1 LAILLLRREDKMF
14 GATFGIVA
22 QGLEIFRKSADIRNR
37 NILNANNPDYAQ
49 EDPLVKS
56 FAPVGIRLEDI
67 LRTQNFYYTSV
78 RNQKLSVVSSLDTTI
93 KGGSQVEDLFQEFT
107 QGLGGS
113 EYINRFFTA
122 YQNLMKEPT
131 NEGARSE
138 LINSAQSLVSYL
150 KDRKKDM
157 DRIMAGTD
165 YDMRQYINKINTLT
179 RKIAQI
185 NQEILVGYA
194 QTYARGK
201 DYKNLLDE
209 RDSYLKELS
218 ELINIRVQEDE
229 IGRVRVETDK
239 GFALVEDRYN
249 WELKYDSANKRILWK
264 SKDGSEVDI
273 SSLISGGRVRGLL
286 DFQSDLSGY
295 MNQLE
300 TLAKRLISDIKLP
313 LNSQATSNWYWF
325 KNVSDPNAP
334 LGFSG
339 SITFSGFPGGPI
351 TLSYSGTDSLNDLI
365 NAINTDPTLS
375 ANFTASLIT
384 NPDGTYTMKITA
396 LNSSYTIEDSNGL
409 VHRSEPLFVGNGI
422 SNMAINPGINIQN
435 LDYEK
440 ADEFMDFS
448 RGWWEGSKGVYNSLV
463 DSIASRQ
470 KDLKT
475 KYDIENALLSSINA
489 KLQEM
494 QGVSVD
500 NEFMELMKLQRSYEA
515 LARALNT
522 MDEMLQATLNM
533 V

>member
-1 LAILLLRREDKMF
+1 MF

-49 EDPLVKS
+49 EEPIVKS
-56 FAPVGIRLEDI
+56 FAPVGISLEDI
-67 LRTQNFYYTSV
+67 LRVQNFHYMSI
-78 RNQKLSVVSSLDTTI
+78 RNQKLSIVSSLDTTI

-138 LINSAQSLVSYL
+138 LINSAQSLISYL
-150 KDRKKDM
+150 KDRRRDM

-179 RKIAQI
+179 KKIAQI

-209 RDSYLKELS
+209 RDKYLRELS
-218 ELINIRVQEDE
+218 ELISVRVQEDE
-229 IGRVRVETDK
+229 IGRVRVETDM
-239 GFALVEDRYN
+239 GFVLVEDRYS

-273 SSLISGGRVRGLL
+273 SSIISGGRVRGLL
-286 DFQSDLSGY
+286 DFQADLSSY
-295 MNQLE
+295 INQLE
-300 TLAKRLISDIKLP
+300 ALAKRLISDIKLP
-313 LNSQATSNWYWF
+313 LNSQATSNWYWL
-325 KNVSDPNAP
+325 KNVKNPSEG

-351 TLSYSGTDSLNDLI
+351 SLSYSSTDSLNSII

-375 ANFTASLIT
+375 VNFTASLIT

>member
-1 LAILLLRREDKMF
+1 
-14 GATFGIVA
+14 
-22 QGLEIFRKSADIRNR
+22 
-37 NILNANNPDYAQ
+37 
-49 EDPLVKS
+49 
-56 FAPVGIRLEDI
+56 
-67 LRTQNFYYTSV
+67 
-78 RNQKLSVVSSLDTTI
+78 
-93 KGGSQVEDLFQEFT
+93 
-107 QGLGGS
+107 
-113 EYINRFFTA
+113 
-122 YQNLMKEPT
+122 
-131 NEGARSE
+131 
-138 LINSAQSLVSYL
+138 
-150 KDRKKDM
+150 
-157 DRIMAGTD
+157 
-165 YDMRQYINKINTLT
+165 
-179 RKIAQI
+179 
-185 NQEILVGYA
+185 
-194 QTYARGK
+194 
-201 DYKNLLDE
+201 
-209 RDSYLKELS
+209 
-218 ELINIRVQEDE
+218 
-229 IGRVRVETDK
+229 
-239 GFALVEDRYN
+239 
-249 WELKYDSANKRILWK
+249 
-264 SKDGSEVDI
+264 
-273 SSLISGGRVRGLL
+273 
-286 DFQSDLSGY
+286 

-396 LNSSYTIEDSNGL
+396 LNSSYTIEDSTGL

-515 LARALNT
+515 LARVVNT
-522 MDEMLQATLNM
+522 MDEMLQSTLNM